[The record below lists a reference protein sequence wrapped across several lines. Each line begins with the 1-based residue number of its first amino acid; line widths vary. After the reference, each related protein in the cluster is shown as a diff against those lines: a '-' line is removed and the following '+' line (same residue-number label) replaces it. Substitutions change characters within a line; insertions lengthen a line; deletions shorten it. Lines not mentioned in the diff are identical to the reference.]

1 MHKNYK
7 IFISLLIVSCIMFAL
22 PMPVYA
28 ESPGSIEDIVHE
40 ELQYIFGPDADISFS
55 LTPSNQYP
63 YHIGIQHD
71 DKWINVYIPDPM
83 SMYEH
88 DDFIELS
95 ELENRILETQSNI
108 HIVYMCVLGL
118 SCIVLIILVILLAT
132 RISFRKELEEK
143 ERKNKN
149 WSNY

>member
-7 IFISLLIVSCIMFAL
+7 IFISLLIVISIMFVL

-28 ESPGSIEDIVHE
+28 ESQDSIEDIVHE

-55 LTPSNQYP
+55 LTQSNQYP
-63 YHIGIQHD
+63 YHIGIQYD
-71 DKWINVYIPDPM
+71 GEWINVYIPDPM

-95 ELENRILETQSNI
+95 ELENQIMETQSNI
-108 HIVYMCVLGL
+108 YIVYMCMLGL
-118 SCIVLIILVILLAT
+118 SCMVLIILVILLAT

-143 ERKNKN
+143 ERKFRS
-149 WSNY
+149 W

>member
-7 IFISLLIVSCIMFAL
+7 IIVSLLIVISIMFVL

-28 ESPGSIEDIVHE
+28 ESQDSIEDIVHE

-55 LTPSNQYP
+55 LTQSNQYP
-63 YHIGIQHD
+63 YHIGIQYD
-71 DKWINVYIPDPM
+71 GEWINVYIPDPM

-95 ELENRILETQSNI
+95 ELEKQIMETQSNI
-108 HIVYMCVLGL
+108 HIVHMCMLGL
-118 SCIVLIILVILLAT
+118 SCMVLIILVILLAT

-143 ERKNKN
+143 ERKFRS
-149 WSNY
+149 W

>member
-7 IFISLLIVSCIMFAL
+7 IIISLLIVICIMFVL

-28 ESPGSIEDIVHE
+28 ESQDSIEDIVHE

-63 YHIGIQHD
+63 YHIGIQYD
-71 DKWINVYIPDPM
+71 GEWINVYIPDPI

-95 ELENRILETQSNI
+95 ELENQIIETQSNI
-108 HIVYMCVLGL
+108 HIVYLCMLGL
-118 SCIVLIILVILLAT
+118 SCMVLIILVILLAT
-132 RISFRKELEEK
+132 RISFRKELEE
-143 ERKNKN
+143 RDTKNKK
-149 WSNY
+149 WLNY